1 MSSSRN
7 QEWLEKGLGK
17 KMLLKLGWKEGEGL
31 GAEGQGRTVNV
42 AVEKNM
48 EQTGL
53 GFKRT
58 AEEDAGSVKQIATF
72 NTLLTSLT
80 AEYQEENKQPRKKSK
95 VKAPSS
101 DEESESSEEEEV
113 RPARGR
119 RRPRKFLDAKTTSN
133 YSKEAMKA
141 ILGGLDV

>member
-101 DEESESSEEEEV
+101 DEEESEEEV